1 MLFIASFVASLR
13 LCFVLSLGFLAML
26 FVAGSLFLV
35 LSGFL
40 PVRFCGMLVC
50 FVVLLVE
57 AFGVHECDRNDEK
70 YILDEQTL
78 LTSAPLLPIFF
89 ALMIFQ
95 KYLIYFVIKLA
106 L

>member
-1 MLFIASFVASLR
+1 
-13 LCFVLSLGFLAML
+13 ML
-26 FVAGSLFLV
+26 FVAGSLFHV

-40 PVRFCGMLVC
+40 LVRFCGMLVC

-78 LTSAPLLPIFF
+78 LELFRILPRFFFLLSFR
-89 ALMIFQ
+89 LSSSHHQ
-95 KYLIYFVIKLA
+95 L
-106 L
+106 

>member
-1 MLFIASFVASLR
+1 
-13 LCFVLSLGFLAML
+13 ML

-57 AFGVHECDRNDEK
+57 AFGVHECDCNDGK
-70 YILDEQTL
+70 YILDEQTP
-78 LTSAPLLPIFF
+78 TY
-89 ALMIFQ
+89 ALDCS
-95 KYLIYFVIKLA
+95 FVLFEFS
-106 L
+106 

>member
-1 MLFIASFVASLR
+1 MIKESIRSALRKRVFQRLKRLSFVLFIASFVVSLR

-40 PVRFCGMLVC
+40 LVRFCGMLVC

-57 AFGVHECDRNDEK
+57 AFGVHECDCNDGK
-70 YILDEQTL
+70 YILDEQT
-78 LTSAPLLPIFF
+78 
-89 ALMIFQ
+89 
-95 KYLIYFVIKLA
+95 YF
-106 L
+106 